1 MNFRRLNIFVLISA
15 IAITFSSKASAQ
27 YFSDGKPV
35 FVEISTE
42 WCFAC
47 KMLKPVVD
55 QLKTEYGG
63 KINFVELD
71 PGSEENLIKSQALAQ
86 GLGISDFFNANRNAF
101 PTVGILC
108 SSSVAPEKLIVGANP
123 IESYRLALDRILISS
138 GFCSLNNSSQV
149 ANNSSSNEEQERPIE
164 TDFPQII
171 TTRPDETT
179 HSGRPDELKF
189 WKQGEEIPASEYY
202 KFLILPKCSP
212 GNNIVCSNAAIV
224 PVTSIAPIQNTQLS
238 SSNNGSAPVFK
249 PWNPN
254 ATRNEKGFNTVEKNK
269 K

>member
-1 MNFRRLNIFVLISA
+1 MNFRKLNIFILVA
-15 IAITFSSKASAQ
+15 ICTITFSTKANAQ

-47 KMLKPVVD
+47 KMLKPVVE
-55 QLKTEYGG
+55 QLKTEYVG
-63 KINFVELD
+63 KVNFVSLD

-108 SSSVAPEKLIVGANP
+108 SSSVSPEKLIVGANP
-123 IESYRLALDRILISS
+123 IESYRLALNTTLISS

-149 ANNSSSNEEQERPIE
+149 TNNSNNEEQERPKE
-164 TDFPQII
+164 TDFPQIL

-189 WKQGEEIPASEYY
+189 WKQGEEVPASEYY

-212 GNNIVCSNAAIV
+212 GNNIVCSNAVAI
-224 PVTSIAPIQNTQLS
+224 PATPIAPIQNTQLS

-254 ATRNEKGFNTVEKNK
+254 ATRNEKGFITVGK